1 MNTYATIELP
11 SPRRKRTR
19 VAMLTPLPPART
31 GIAHYVSMILPALSE
46 VVDVEAFGS
55 IEGYRAEDFDA
66 TIYQL
71 GNNPHHEWI
80 YRQSMAHPGVIV
92 LHDIVLHHLIVEM
105 TLARGDEEGYVA
117 ALRASHG
124 EAGAAWARG
133 RAAGLHSEMG
143 NFLLPASVDLANRSH
158 SVIVHNQWGRD
169 RLRSLGVT
177 TPIHVVPHP
186 YEQSDPASQPR
197 EATRAALGFAA
208 ADRIIGLFGFLTSA
222 KRSEVVLEAFAR
234 ARSQEPRLRLLVV
247 GEPAP
252 NVDVESMR
260 GDGITFTGYAED
272 AEFTSYLNVC
282 DRLVNLRYPSA
293 GETSGTLIRAF
304 AAGKPV
310 AVSDYAQFAE
320 LPDSC
325 VTKIPLGAGESKA
338 LTQFFLDELSDPAEA
353 QRKWLEENAEID
365 LVVAGYLAALAP
377 IVPSSTIAAPL
388 DSSPASPFSPPHGE
402 KVPEGRMRGPE
413 PTQSRI
419 ALFPAVAAKIESS
432 RIVLTNHGPDTLRTR
447 VYGQPG
453 YRVIIRTH
461 EKGMDRDRWIELPS
475 DLAPGNELSIPIP
488 PLASGRVR
496 LYHALEGIPMLDP
509 EPFASL
515 ELPVG
520 AAV

>member
-1 MNTYATIELP
+1 MDSYTTIELP
-11 SPRRKRTR
+11 SPRRKRSR

-80 YRQSMAHPGVIV
+80 YRQAMEHPGVIV

-105 TLARGDEEGYVA
+105 TLARGDVEGYVA
-117 ALRASHG
+117 ALRANHG

-143 NFLLPASVDLANRSH
+143 NFLLPGSVDLANRSH

-208 ADRIIGLFGFLTSA
+208 DDRIIGLFGFLTSA

-252 NVDVESMR
+252 NVDVEAMR

-272 AEFTSYLNVC
+272 AEFSSYLDAC

-325 VTKIPLGAGESKA
+325 VTKIPIGAGESEA
-338 LTQFFLDELSDPAEA
+338 LVRFFLDEVADPSEA
-353 QRKWLEENAEID
+353 QRNWLETYAEME
-365 LVVAGYLAALAP
+365 LVVRGYLVALAP
-377 IVPSSTIAAPL
+377 PS
-388 DSSPASPFSPPHGE
+388 SPFSPPHGE
-402 KVPEGRMRGPE
+402 KVPEGRMRGPHT
-413 PTQSRI
+413 PQSRI
-419 ALFPAVAAKIESS
+419 ALFPSVAAKIESS
-432 RIVLTNHGPDTLRTR
+432 QIVLTNHGPDTLRTR

-475 DLAPGNELSIPIP
+475 DLAPDQELSIPIP
-488 PLASGRVR
+488 SAASGKIR

-520 AAV
+520 DAV